1 MFGKRKVTDNS
12 ENLINTCQ
20 KLYLESCHELSKQ
33 DKDTL
38 SILCLY
44 TALKISKN
52 DYERFITNGINKDIS
67 TSNAMSLLLSTY
79 TIWSVIF
86 NNLSDKCNKVN
97 NYLSNPYIDDNMIM
111 KELQISTNELEL
123 LKKIALIDEIIIKYH
138 INKHSKDLTKT
149 VNLSDNS
156 VHTDYYSIY
165 NKLAGIIEE
174 VINIIDNI
182 NENLNI
188 LSIPNDFEQT
198 YLTLLKKLNNGEI
211 IG

>member
-1 MFGKRKVTDNS
+1 MFGKRKATDNS

-67 TSNAMSLLLSTY
+67 TSNAMSLLLSIY

-138 INKHSKDLTKT
+138 INKHSKDLIKT

-174 VINIIDNI
+174 VISIIDNI

-188 LSIPNDFEQT
+188 LSIPKDFEQT